1 MRSKVFL
8 SSHQS
13 STLFTEEHSPSSSW
27 QTFSKTQQDKSSYAR
42 EIHRQSVTK
51 SSGVTH
57 QSNFLSSNSSVV
69 SAKYVTASSLPAI
82 VRSKIPRN
90 ISSFSTPLYK
100 EPRASSSVTAGKS
113 RLFSTQSSFTPLYL
127 HSFHGLVTSKK
138 LGVASAGQ
146 IPNSFFKTQH
156 HTPSIIT
163 SGLHGRLPASTSKI
177 GHQPRTISTESSTS
191 SLDKHAYSRY
201 QTPHTESL
209 VLTLTY
215 QPIPST
221 LESAH
226 QVNFSSPHTSLAS
239 TVSPSSQ
246 PKISSHVLQR
256 RSSAE
261 LNLPFTRPILK
272 TITTSVV
279 YKENMKGSSLDSSGT
294 SPIKEITS
302 AVNVS
307 T

>member
-69 SAKYVTASSLPAI
+69 SAKYVTASSLPAM

-90 ISSFSTPLYK
+90 ISSFSTLLYR
-100 EPRASSSVTAGKS
+100 EPGASSSVTAG
-113 RLFSTQSSFTPLYL
+113 TSSFTPLYL
-127 HSFHGLVTSKK
+127 HSFHGLVTSNK
-138 LGVASAGQ
+138 LGVASTRQ
-146 IPNSFFKTQH
+146 IPNSFFKTQR

-163 SGLHGRLPASTSKI
+163 SDLHQRLPASTSKS
-177 GHQPRTISTESSTS
+177 GHQPRSVSTESSTS
-191 SLDKHAYSRY
+191 SLDMHAYSRY

-215 QPIPST
+215 QPMPST

-226 QVNFSSPHTSLAS
+226 QVNFSSPRTSLAS

-294 SPIKEITS
+294 SPIREITS

>member
-27 QTFSKTQQDKSSYAR
+27 QTFSKTQQGKSSNAR

-57 QSNFLSSNSSVV
+57 QSNFLSSDSSVV
-69 SAKYVTASSLPAI
+69 SAKYVTASSLPAM

-100 EPRASSSVTAGKS
+100 EPRASRSVRVGKS

-127 HSFHGLVTSKK
+127 HSFHGLVTSNK
-138 LGVASAGQ
+138 LGVASTGQ
-146 IPNSFFKTQH
+146 IPNSFFKTH
-156 HTPSIIT
+156 RHTPSIIT
-163 SGLHGRLPASTSKI
+163 SGLHGRLPASTSRI
-177 GHQPRTISTESSTS
+177 GHQPHSISSESSTS
-191 SLDKHAYSRY
+191 SLDMHAYSRY
-201 QTPHTESL
+201 QTPHTETL

-215 QPIPST
+215 QPMPST
-221 LESAH
+221 LQSAH
-226 QVNFSSPHTSLAS
+226 QINFSSPQTSLAS

-246 PKISSHVLQR
+246 PKISPHVLQR

-279 YKENMKGSSLDSSGT
+279 YEQNMKGSSLDISGT
-294 SPIKEITS
+294 SSIGEITS
-302 AVNVS
+302 AANVS

>member
-1 MRSKVFL
+1 MGSEVFL

-13 STLFTEEHSPSSSW
+13 STVSAEEHLPSSSS

-42 EIHRQSVTK
+42 DIHLESVTK
-51 SSGVTH
+51 SSHVTH

-69 SAKYVTASSLPAI
+69 SAKYVTAPSLPAM

-90 ISSFSTPLYK
+90 ISSFATPLFK
-100 EPRASSSVTAGKS
+100 ESRTSSSVTAGKS
-113 RLFSTQSSFTPLYL
+113 RQFSTQSSFTPLYL
-127 HSFHGLVTSKK
+127 HSFHGLVTSNK
-138 LGVASAGQ
+138 LGVASTGQ
-146 IPNSFFKTQH
+146 IPNSFFKTQRH
-156 HTPSIIT
+156 MPSIIT
-163 SGLHGRLPASTSKI
+163 SGLHGRLPASTFKT
-177 GHQPRTISTESSTS
+177 GHQPRSISTESSTS
-191 SLDKHAYSRY
+191 SLDMHAYSRY

-215 QPIPST
+215 QPMPST

-226 QVNFSSPHTSLAS
+226 QVNFSSPQTSLAS

-246 PKISSHVLQR
+246 PKISSYVLQR

-261 LNLPFTRPILK
+261 LNWPFTRPILK

-279 YKENMKGSSLDSSGT
+279 YEENMNAASLDSSST
-294 SPIKEITS
+294 SPIREITS

>member
-13 STLFTEEHSPSSSW
+13 STLFTEEHLPSSSW

-42 EIHRQSVTK
+42 DIHRESVTK
-51 SSGVTH
+51 SSHVTH
-57 QSNFLSSNSSVV
+57 QSSFLSSNSSVV
-69 SAKYVTASSLPAI
+69 SAKYATASSLPAM

-100 EPRASSSVTAGKS
+100 EPRASSSVAAGKS
-113 RLFSTQSSFTPLYL
+113 RLFSTQSSFAP
-127 HSFHGLVTSKK
+127 
-138 LGVASAGQ
+138 
-146 IPNSFFKTQH
+146 
-156 HTPSIIT
+156 
-163 SGLHGRLPASTSKI
+163 R
-177 GHQPRTISTESSTS
+177 HQPHSISTERPTS
-191 SLDKHAYSRY
+191 SLDMRAYSRY

-215 QPIPST
+215 QPMPST
-221 LESAH
+221 LESAP
-226 QVNFSSPHTSLAS
+226 QVNFSSTQTSLAS

-256 RSSAE
+256 RSSAG

-279 YKENMKGSSLDSSGT
+279 YEENMKASSLDSSGI
-294 SPIKEITS
+294 SPIREITS

>member
-13 STLFTEEHSPSSSW
+13 STLFTEEHSQSSSW

-42 EIHRQSVTK
+42 EIHRESVTK
-51 SSGVTH
+51 SSHVTH

-69 SAKYVTASSLPAI
+69 SAKYVTASSLPAM

-100 EPRASSSVTAGKS
+100 EPRASSSVTAGES

-127 HSFHGLVTSKK
+127 HSFHGLVTSNK
-138 LGVASAGQ
+138 LGVASTGQ

-156 HTPSIIT
+156 HTPSIII
-163 SGLHGRLPASTSKI
+163 SGLHERLPASTSKI
-177 GHQPRTISTESSTS
+177 GHQPCSISTESSTS
-191 SLDKHAYSRY
+191 SLDMHAYSRY

-215 QPIPST
+215 QPMPST

-226 QVNFSSPHTSLAS
+226 QVNFPSPQTLAS

-246 PKISSHVLQR
+246 PKISSHVLQT

-294 SPIKEITS
+294 SPIREITS